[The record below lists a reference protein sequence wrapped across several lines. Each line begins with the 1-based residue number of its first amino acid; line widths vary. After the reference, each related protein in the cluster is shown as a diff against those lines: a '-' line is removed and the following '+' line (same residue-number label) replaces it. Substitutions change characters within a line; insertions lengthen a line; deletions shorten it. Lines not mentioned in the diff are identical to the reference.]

1 MQAVFAGFSSKMRRL
16 GPAWAAV
23 PALLGAI
30 AALALPGTTSPATA
44 EAAMLAVGALALL
57 AGHTWG
63 LLVALS
69 SHVPLVGR
77 VWPALANLHA
87 HAHYPAA
94 SNSTVA
100 AGAVAIVMVTA
111 VPVVIL
117 SMMLFPRLLAH
128 VVPGASPKV
137 QSWATITVAVVL
149 GASLVLP
156 AVLA

>member
-1 MQAVFAGFSSKMRRL
+1 MHEVFSRIRRL

-77 VWPALANLHA
+77 IWPALTHLNVHA
-87 HAHYPAA
+87 TSGA
-94 SNSTVA
+94 SGSESTVA
-100 AGAVAIVMVTA
+100 TGAVAVVLVTA
-111 VPVVIL
+111 VPVVML
-117 SMMLFPRLLAH
+117 SMLLFPRLVAH
-128 VVPGASPKV
+128 IMPGASPRLHA
-137 QSWATITVAVVL
+137 WATAGVAIAL